1 MTLSGAPTFRVMRP
15 PRAPST
21 RASVL
26 VGLLWC
32 LALLSIVVISVLH
45 TSRLDLTVGRHHA
58 DRIQAHYLALAGLE
72 KAKALLYHD
81 SRERTRSAQNHTGRL
96 YDDPGQFRDVPLGR
110 GRFRVLRAAPPEEG
124 GGTVFGIA
132 DEERHLNANTASAE
146 EWNRLP
152 DMTPDIVA
160 AILDWRDPDDT
171 VTPGG
176 AEVEHYASL
185 RPPRLPRNG
194 PFLTV
199 RELLMV
205 RGMTPRALLGDD
217 RQYNGLLE
225 PLGGSPAEPLDSRT
239 YPGLADLG
247 WAGWLTVDSGVTD
260 RDAAGQER
268 ISLQS
273 ADESELGDIPG
284 ITTDIARAIVAHRNQ
299 NRFSS
304 LDGLLDVTAAPPS
317 GSPSPP
323 AQFDPATLPPGVAPP
338 PSAAQSSATPR
349 GGGPAGPPLID
360 ESLLLEIAD
369 RLTLSDQSH
378 LAGVVNVNTAPLEV
392 LACLPGM
399 NRELAQAIIS
409 FRASNGYLAN
419 VAWLLR
425 VPGMTRETFRQ
436 LAPRVT
442 VRSETF
448 RILAEGRV
456 DATGVRRRLQT
467 IVRVGLDDI
476 QTLSYR
482 EDDL

>member
-1 MTLSGAPTFRVMRP
+1 MRP
-15 PRAPST
+15 PRTPSN

-32 LALLSIVVISVLH
+32 LALLSLVVISILH
-45 TSRLDLTVGRHHA
+45 TSRLDLTVSRHHA

-81 SRERTRSAQNHTGRL
+81 TRERTRSAQNHTGRL
-96 YDDPGQFRDVPLGR
+96 YDDSAQFRDVPLGR
-110 GRFRVLRAAPPEEG
+110 GRFRILRAAFPEEG

-146 EWNRLP
+146 EWSRLP
-152 DMTPDIVA
+152 DMPPDIVA

-205 RGMTPRALLGDD
+205 RGVTAQALLGDD
-217 RQYNGLLE
+217 RQFNGLLE
-225 PLGGSPAEPLDSRT
+225 PLGAASDEPLDSRT

-260 RDAAGQER
+260 RDATGQER

-273 ADESELGDIPG
+273 AEESQLTDLPG
-284 ITTDIARAIVAHRNQ
+284 ITADIARAIVAYRNQ

-304 LDGLLDVTAAPPS
+304 LDQLLDVTAAPPS
-317 GSPSPP
+317 GSPAAPS
-323 AQFDPATLPPGVAPP
+323 ASFDPANLPPGAFPG
-338 PSAAQSSATPR
+338 AQAQTATPQPR
-349 GGGPAGPPLID
+349 GSTGPTGPTLID
-360 ESLLLEIAD
+360 ESLLLDIAD

-378 LAGVVNVNTAPLEV
+378 LAGVVNVNTAPIEV

-399 NRELAQAIIS
+399 TRELAQAIVS

-436 LAPRVT
+436 IAPRVT

-467 IVRVGLDDI
+467 IVRVGLNDI